1 MADKAITRRVN
12 LYLEEQ
18 GVERKIKNI
27 AAEYK
32 TLQNRIA
39 KMEIGSKE
47 YIKTA
52 SRISDLKAT
61 LRDHNKLLYG
71 TQQAWTASRLSV
83 GNFIGFMGAAAT
95 ARTLIQA
102 GTQLFNIASNM
113 ELAGQKA
120 ETVYG
125 PALRK
130 VTKAAEENARV
141 MGLTNAQYVEMAT
154 NIGDLLIPME
164 FTRDQAADISVE
176 LVNLSGAL
184 SEWTSG
190 QISAESVTRI
200 LSKAMLGEREEL
212 KQLGISISENDV
224 KARLAEKGLENL
236 TDEMLQQ
243 AKAAATLEL
252 ITERSAD
259 AQTAFAESTGS
270 LVRSKAQLIARTTEI
285 AERLAVVLIPVF
297 ENLVIVADA
306 VVQGLEEMSSLFA
319 GLSKRAQSAN
329 DAYYDQVNAVNELDS
344 TLLPL
349 LSRYDELQN
358 KTNKNEAE
366 QEELKKVMNDI
377 SEIVP
382 KATTEVDNYGNAL
395 AISTSI
401 SKEFYEQQKENIELY
416 KEAAKDTLNAQLD
429 ELEATQKKLRQ
440 QIETKK
446 DGFASFF
453 GLELSDDALRRKKLR
468 LGEVTQELAK
478 VQKQLDNLYRDPN
491 QVQSESSQAST
502 FSRSPIVPPKT
513 TLDSSE
519 EELKSHL
526 DRINKFIQDAEKAK
540 TAFYQSEYQNQL
552 QAIRDKYQ
560 VELDL
565 LDKEEGD
572 QTSVRLDLIRLR
584 EQEIDRLNLEVEA
597 RRMEDT
603 AEFYEE
609 DVDAYFEKEYRK
621 VEIQNE
627 INNLLLSDQ
636 ERELESVRVL
646 YEALIAEAEKYEIDT
661 TALVK
666 KYQAEQDEIKQKF
679 SDDQTKRLEA
689 EINQYEELFGNLGTV
704 FTNFGELVAKN
715 ERDQLNIKRIAGLA
729 DIAFSTG
736 VAIANMVKLAS
747 SSSATPIDY
756 AIQLAAGLSSVL
768 GAIAKAKAAFNEAP
782 DLPQRRHGGWF
793 SATGQDDG
801 ITYNAQYLGRTSTG
815 MLPNHPSLVLAGEGG
830 REYFVSNDALNN
842 PAVANYVAMIDAI
855 VKNRVP
861 QFRDGGFTQEPSF
874 SPASVTTSADSRVMS
889 KMLIVLERLLTEGV
903 RTELSDE
910 QLVRQFSRLKQLDR
924 DSGGVILG

>member
-102 GTQLFNIASNM
+102 GTQLFNIASNI

-120 ETVYG
+120 DTVFG
-125 PALRK
+125 PALVK

-154 NIGDLLIPME
+154 NIGDLLIPMG
-164 FTRDQAADISVE
+164 FTRDEAANISTE

-184 SEWTSG
+184 SEWTAG
-190 QISAESVTRI
+190 QIAAEDVTRI

-212 KQLGISISENDV
+212 KQLGIAISENDV
-224 KARLAEKGLENL
+224 KNRLAEKGLEKL
-236 TDEMLQQ
+236 TGQMLQQ

-252 ITERSAD
+252 ITEKSTD

-270 LVRSKAQLIARTTEI
+270 LVRSKAELFAQIRDVS
-285 AERLAVVLIPVF
+285 ERLATALIPTFTRLVGVASRLLSLF
-297 ENLVIVADA
+297 EKNTNALDEQNEKVRETQTEFNTQIAILKRANLSQEERSKLISDINSKYGTYLGNLISEKDSIEDIEEAQTRANNAFTQKIFLNTYEDEIAQLAEEAKEIAKLAADA
-306 VVQGLEEMSSLFA
+306 EATRARLLEGQLTDFEKAGLDAPSSALREQERQIQEYFKKEGGKPLLALLDGIETQKEEVKKKYDAIFKELGTTFEDAFSLFNTSSGAGGGGGSA
-319 GLSKRAQSAN
+319 GLGGA
-329 DAYYDQVNAVNELDS
+329 
-344 TLLPL
+344 
-349 LSRYDELQN
+349 
-358 KTNKNEAE
+358 
-366 QEELKKVMNDI
+366 
-377 SEIVP
+377 
-382 KATTEVDNYGNAL
+382 
-395 AISTSI
+395 
-401 SKEFYEQQKENIELY
+401 
-416 KEAAKDTLNAQLD
+416 
-429 ELEATQKKLRQ
+429 
-440 QIETKK
+440 
-446 DGFASFF
+446 
-453 GLELSDDALRRKKLR
+453 
-468 LGEVTQELAK
+468 
-478 VQKQLDNLYRDPN
+478 
-491 QVQSESSQAST
+491 
-502 FSRSPIVPPKT
+502 
-513 TLDSSE
+513 E
-519 EELKSHL
+519 EEIKSNL

-584 EQEIDRLNLEVEA
+584 EQEIDRLNLEVEEK
-597 RRMEDT
+597 RMEDT

-636 ERELESVRVL
+636 ERELESVKVL
-646 YEALIAEAEKYEIDT
+646 YEALIAEAEKYGIDT

-924 DSGGVILG
+924 DSGGVIL